1 MGYQHPRE
9 LPPPVVE
16 GTIKGT
22 NAAISGHA
30 KGRNI
35 SSHSDANREDRVG
48 QLSWHLW
55 RYGVN

>member
-1 MGYQHPRE
+1 MGYQHPQE
-9 LPPPVVE
+9 LPLLVVE